1 MERRTEAKKRK
12 ETTREGTQFVS
23 VSHTRMSVLSSL
35 SKNHLFDSVEDILLF
50 IKKVEVE
57 DSVYLRRD
65 KPIQTVVSYNKD
77 IKNKNKIDEKWL
89 FKRLTYVCPH
99 YGIHRDRSKTKDRL
113 NQNVMPQSCP
123 VKVQFTFCS
132 RQEKFYV
139 ASLEV
144 VHQNHPVSA
153 EHVSIF
159 RHMAPEALAFAEAT
173 LSAGAQPT
181 KVRKLLQDKFG
192 SHLISKDLINI
203 KQALTG
209 KSDNEWRDTVDY
221 LMDKTT
227 KAGFSLYHLL
237 IEDNNGDG
245 QPVAMFFMKEET
257 VESIATCL
265 QVFFCRTMMFPLQL

>member
-1 MERRTEAKKRK
+1 
-12 ETTREGTQFVS
+12 
-23 VSHTRMSVLSSL
+23 
-35 SKNHLFDSVEDILLF
+35 
-50 IKKVEVE
+50 
-57 DSVYLRRD
+57 
-65 KPIQTVVSYNKD
+65 
-77 IKNKNKIDEKWL
+77 
-89 FKRLTYVCPH
+89 
-99 YGIHRDRSKTKDRL
+99 
-113 NQNVMPQSCP
+113 MPQSCP

-237 IEDNNGDG
+237 IEDNNGTIGSTSQISGLLLGVVNSKHLEIIRPTAIKDVL
-245 QPVAMFFMKEET
+245 QKSKRLPDVIRTLVNIVLLRLSDRQMKQNIRELRFSTKSKHPLLQNYAKSISPYAWSKLFYDKIITNSESAMKNLSIHCFKTMRSPSRLMHGANCFM
-257 VESIATCL
+257 
-265 QVFFCRTMMFPLQL
+265 CRNRRPTALRLAKQLIS

>member
-1 MERRTEAKKRK
+1 M
-12 ETTREGTQFVS
+12 
-23 VSHTRMSVLSSL
+23 
-35 SKNHLFDSVEDILLF
+35 
-50 IKKVEVE
+50 
-57 DSVYLRRD
+57 YLRRD